1 MSPLSPVCERF
12 GSNTEDHAFRPNS
25 PAETTP
31 QEPPVRSL
39 ADVADEDLNEDLNED
54 PNNEDLNDADED
66 LNDSATVSGEEY
78 VELMSSCFFR
88 HQAQTF
94 VPCVFEFEP
103 FELLEVGPS
112 PVRMINRRLDWPSA
126 TNFPAIDESRSDD
139 ETRLLASFSR
149 L

>member
-1 MSPLSPVCERF
+1 MISPLSPACERF

-31 QEPPVRSL
+31 QEPLVRSP
-39 ADVADEDLNEDLNED
+39 ADVADEDLNED
-54 PNNEDLNDADED
+54 PNNEDLND
-66 LNDSATVSGEEY
+66 STTVSGEEY